1 MSLSGEFNGHSEDT
15 CERSQNTNGTDS
27 RPVTL
32 VDDFRSSKSS
42 HPSDSNT
49 LAPHNREDEDWEEIS
64 CDDSGESNSDWSLV
78 TDSESTGVPLSD
90 HVQATSQSGPSASTQ
105 TSPLITNR
113 VGSSSNPTSTATGN
127 FGNIIFTNQNGIL
140 QLFGASPCNKGLFG
154 CKSQIQGLEKEIE
167 KLLAENKKV
176 TELQKFRDEMPGMFL
191 AQVEESDKWQGRV
204 EVLEKE
210 AKQRTETFESEKM
223 ELQKEISK
231 LRKQRENEQRNRW
244 AASVTALDH
253 INHIQKLEL
262 NLIQRDTR
270 IQWLEA
276 ELEREKWR
284 KHVAQRQVA
293 SYQEELEQR
302 TVVDP
307 EELASMHAIIDDY
320 EIKESRHQA
329 QLQEQQNTIQSLE
342 KKVVD
347 LTKQLEEPGKPGNE
361 CNVAALRTVLGDYNR
376 HLSNLKQEKEDLE
389 AAIYI
394 LGTHRGKSKHLIETL
409 QHKMIAPCKR
419 CRKLKGKVKQ
429 LEESGRER
437 DATAR
442 TVLRNQEGLFEKL
455 EKERQELESTGKD
468 SPEL

>member
-1 MSLSGEFNGHSEDT
+1 
-15 CERSQNTNGTDS
+15 
-27 RPVTL
+27 
-32 VDDFRSSKSS
+32 
-42 HPSDSNT
+42 
-49 LAPHNREDEDWEEIS
+49 
-64 CDDSGESNSDWSLV
+64 
-78 TDSESTGVPLSD
+78 
-90 HVQATSQSGPSASTQ
+90 
-105 TSPLITNR
+105 
-113 VGSSSNPTSTATGN
+113 
-127 FGNIIFTNQNGIL
+127 
-140 QLFGASPCNKGLFG
+140 
-154 CKSQIQGLEKEIE
+154 
-167 KLLAENKKV
+167 
-176 TELQKFRDEMPGMFL
+176 
-191 AQVEESDKWQGRV
+191 
-204 EVLEKE
+204 
-210 AKQRTETFESEKM
+210 
-223 ELQKEISK
+223 
-231 LRKQRENEQRNRW
+231 
-244 AASVTALDH
+244 
-253 INHIQKLEL
+253 
-262 NLIQRDTR
+262 
-270 IQWLEA
+270 
-276 ELEREKWR
+276 
-284 KHVAQRQVA
+284 
-293 SYQEELEQR
+293 
-302 TVVDP
+302 
-307 EELASMHAIIDDY
+307 MHAIIDDY

-394 LGTHRGKSKHLIETL
+394 LGTHREKSKHLIETL